1 MKESKILPRKSLPDK
16 VLVAYATECNDL
28 VIKAVRDSVNVV
40 IWSFMEIQKD
50 IEDNVIVTGNSLDFE
65 CIRKMIKSLDNE
77 GYQEVVH
84 LVSFGGWN
92 GPHLE
97 PKLSVVEWYETW
109 KDSVGDIFHGIDWD
123 LEGHDNLDSP
133 TNVFSINC
141 LEKMGCI
148 SEMAKKDGY
157 IIGVAPPQS
166 YLDVQSSQFSRYVNL
181 TEPERPWH
189 GDFNYFGCNV
199 YAYLIAKYGSYIDFI
214 SIQFYESYSRA
225 AMCLYHDRLPEDE
238 YLKSYVEDLLK
249 NDESFFVD
257 FDSDPALHFSS
268 RKVALPLSK
277 LVFGFANGWASNM
290 EEHKVAFF
298 DPINIQHA
306 YHNLQATGRDPR
318 GFMFWVIG
326 EGTSK
331 QRKYRCIM
339 RHYRVATN
347 HCLMMRNSEGTNG
360 INYARDLAK
369 IIGKRSR
376 TQDGDL

>member
-28 VIKAVRDSVNVV
+28 VIKAVHDGVNVV

-166 YLDVQSSQFSRYVNL
+166 YLDVQSSRFSRYVNL

-189 GDFNYFGCNV
+189 GDFHYFGSNV
-199 YAYLIAKYGSYIDFI
+199 YSFLIAKYGSYIDFI

-238 YLKSYVEDLLK
+238 YLKSYIEDLVK

-257 FDSDPALHFSS
+257 FDSDPALQFSS

-306 YHNLQATGRDPR
+306 YHSLQATGRDPR

-331 QRKYRCIM
+331 QTKYRYIM
-339 RHYRVATN
+339 RHYRVTTN
-347 HCLMMRNSEGTNG
+347 HC
-360 INYARDLAK
+360 
-369 IIGKRSR
+369 
-376 TQDGDL
+376 